1 MLRLPGDDLI
11 NVYQTLTDNEKKNL
25 AIEMINIQAV
35 CNSLPKGP
43 GYGILDSYDDP
54 KIFNLWYDFLLNRL
68 EFCKEH
74 ISNTGIFNPQ
84 YAKQAINIAIDLQ
97 ANFSTVQPR
106 PFLWDASEQNVLID
120 KGKISGIVDV
130 DEVCFGGHLLVIAL
144 TSTCLELDG
153 LDTVYTNYW
162 ELGLELDKFAKVR
175 LNFYKLFY
183 AIAFMGK
190 HSLKTVNQKQVV
202 FDTNQLEKIFFQS
215 LARMNSS

>member
-1 MLRLPGDDLI
+1 M
-11 NVYQTLTDNEKKNL
+11 
-25 AIEMINIQAV
+25 
-35 CNSLPKGP
+35 
-43 GYGILDSYDDP
+43 
-54 KIFNLWYDFLLNRL
+54 
-68 EFCKEH
+68 
-74 ISNTGIFNPQ
+74 
-84 YAKQAINIAIDLQ
+84 
-97 ANFSTVQPR
+97 
-106 PFLWDASEQNVLID
+106 
-120 KGKISGIVDV
+120 
-130 DEVCFGGHLLVIAL
+130 LVIAL